1 MEARTPTIFREVLN
15 SDLPPEEKSVDRLW
29 HDAQIFNIAGSE
41 TTGWA
46 LSVITF
52 YVLENRDILYHLKE
66 ELRTVVGDGDVEN
79 TSTADLEKLPFLVCS
94 GKRWG
99 VFVRAVKLI

>member
-1 MEARTPTIFREVLN
+1 MIANEDPVEAKTPTIFREILN

-29 HDAQIFNIAGSE
+29 HDAQIFNLAGSE

-52 YVLENRDILYHLKE
+52 YVLENPDILHRLKE
-66 ELRTVVGDGDVEN
+66 ELRAIVEDGDVEN
-79 TSTADLEKLPFLVCS
+79 TSTTELEKLPFLVSS
-94 GKRWG
+94 GER
-99 VFVRAVKLI
+99 